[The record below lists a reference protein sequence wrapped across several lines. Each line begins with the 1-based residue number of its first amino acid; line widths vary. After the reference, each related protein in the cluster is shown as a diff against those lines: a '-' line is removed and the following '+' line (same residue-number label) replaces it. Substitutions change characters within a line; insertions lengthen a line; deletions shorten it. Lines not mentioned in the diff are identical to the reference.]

1 MGRAL
6 VKVELGDSHMSE
18 LNYPDDKRIRS
29 ERRWRRREA
38 MNDSLKYNCFTSAT
52 KTTVMNGENMA
63 ALNAKNDHTIDLD
76 ADEDNVNN
84 LSANTGE
91 DDDKMDEDHGN
102 MAALIDKNDHVI
114 ECDAADED
122 NVNNLS
128 ANTGEDDDEMG
139 EDHGNTAAL
148 IDKNDHTIDDE
159 ADEDYAEF
167 LSTYTGEEVDETDED
182 YGNTDALID
191 KNNQTIDDDADE
203 DYMKFLSGYTSEDD
217 DETDEDYRS
226 FLTTYDPDILTDCS
240 SNHNGGSNGNN
251 SGSDETDAD
260 YAAFLPTYNPDDSG
274 IDCAS
279 NHSGSN
285 IDVNFDDNTGREDV
299 GEGCSY
305 FPNQS
310 VSDHISDGVGVDE
323 DDQLL
328 GKSSSVRRNS
338 LVSDQEFDTPE
349 VQFDVDEDYEQFL
362 NSVTIVDDDKEYFRD
377 KNTTNT
383 SNVEDENN
391 SSDSD
396 LIILDS
402 YPICENTPFVSS
414 KTYDTS
420 CFGDKMNPE
429 DNNQI
434 AAYDLSEFRKRL
446 MECLDRPYDQKEYDE
461 LLLKASKHTK
471 KERHLETRR
480 GVVKAYYSKGLSK
493 SYLDMYPGRSISFQ
507 VFFWLLRFSSFIYKN
522 GIA

>member
-18 LNYPDDKRIRS
+18 NLTSPYSDDKRIRS

-38 MNDSLKYNCFTSAT
+38 MNDSLKYNRFTSAT
-52 KTTVMNGENMA
+52 KTTAMTGGNTA
-63 ALNAKNDHTIDLD
+63 ALNAKNEHTIDCD

-84 LSANTGE
+84 LGANTGE
-91 DDDKMDEDHGN
+91 YDDEMDEDHGN

-114 ECDAADED
+114 DCDADED

-128 ANTGEDDDEMG
+128 ANTGEDGDEMDEDHGNMAALIDKNNHVIDCDASDEDNVNNLNANTGEDDDEMN

-148 IDKNDHTIDDE
+148 IDKNDHTIDGE
-159 ADEDYAEF
+159 ADEDYAKF

-182 YGNTDALID
+182 YGNTDDLID

-203 DYMKFLSGYTSEDD
+203 DYMKFLSGYTGEDD

-226 FLTTYDPDILTDCS
+226 FLATYVPDILTDCS
-240 SNHNGGSNGNN
+240 SNHSGGSNGNS

-260 YAAFLPTYNPDDSG
+260 YAFFLPTYNPDDSG
-274 IDCAS
+274 TDCAS
-279 NHSGSN
+279 NHSGGSN
-285 IDVNFDDNTGREDV
+285 IDVNFDNI

-310 VSDHISDGVGVDE
+310 VSVHVSDSVGVDE

-328 GKSSSVRRNS
+328 GKSSSVGRNS

-349 VQFDVDEDYEQFL
+349 VQFEVDKDYEQFL

-377 KNTTNT
+377 KNTRNT
-383 SNVEDENN
+383 SNVDNETN
-391 SSDSD
+391 SSNSD
-396 LIILDS
+396 VIILDS
-402 YPICENTPFVSS
+402 YQVCEDTPFVSS
-414 KTYDTS
+414 KTYDSSVSVFNFTQCVS
-420 CFGDKMNPE
+420 ILIIFCKRSTNMHVFRFFKETNP
-429 DNNQI
+429 
-434 AAYDLSEFRKRL
+434 
-446 MECLDRPYDQKEYDE
+446 
-461 LLLKASKHTK
+461 
-471 KERHLETRR
+471 
-480 GVVKAYYSKGLSK
+480 
-493 SYLDMYPGRSISFQ
+493 
-507 VFFWLLRFSSFIYKN
+507 KN
-522 GIA
+522 

>member
-76 ADEDNVNN
+76 
-84 LSANTGE
+84 
-91 DDDKMDEDHGN
+91 
-102 MAALIDKNDHVI
+102 
-114 ECDAADED
+114 ADED

-203 DYMKFLSGYTSEDD
+203 DYMKFLSGYISEDD

-240 SNHNGGSNGNN
+240 SNHSGGSNGNN

-420 CFGDKMNPE
+420 VNIFNFTVYLYINDILQTVHKHARCSVFLKK
-429 DNNQI
+429 QI
-434 AAYDLSEFRKRL
+434 
-446 MECLDRPYDQKEYDE
+446 QKINFYF
-461 LLLKASKHTK
+461 L
-471 KERHLETRR
+471 
-480 GVVKAYYSKGLSK
+480 
-493 SYLDMYPGRSISFQ
+493 P
-507 VFFWLLRFSSFIYKN
+507 
-522 GIA
+522 